1 MMIMQTA
8 ENDSDEIL
16 THGVDELGARKR
28 AAPGCGSPRQ
38 QNRILPQIDYHGADN
53 SLTTVGA
60 DRLVESDPSHGPVIL
75 ATKRLNPKIGLQ
87 LSEGLPASLPALR
100 LVPKP
105 LGSIRS

>member
-1 MMIMQTA
+1 MPHWC
-8 ENDSDEIL
+8 SHL
-16 THGVDELGARKR
+16 R
-28 AAPGCGSPRQ
+28 AQGQPGRGSRRQ

-87 LSEGLPASLPALR
+87 LSEVLPASLPALR
-100 LVPKP
+100 IVP
-105 LGSIRS
+105 RCA